1 MGLVYPE
8 TGKIEKIE
16 TPTERKVLENYEY
29 FDYNFI

>member
-8 TGKIEKIE
+8 TGKIE

-29 FDYNFI
+29 CDYNFI